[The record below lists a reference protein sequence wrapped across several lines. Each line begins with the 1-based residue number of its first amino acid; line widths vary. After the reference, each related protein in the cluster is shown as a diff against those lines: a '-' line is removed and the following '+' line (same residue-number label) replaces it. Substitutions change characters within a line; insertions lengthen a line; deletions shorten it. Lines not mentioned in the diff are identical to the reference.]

1 MKYITWK
8 YICTECDSDKLEQKA
23 WVNINTGKLND
34 YVEDSII
41 YCCECNAENKWKEVT
56 DD

>member
-23 WVNINTGKLND
+23 WVNINTNKLND
-34 YVEDSII
+34 YVEDAII
-41 YCCECNAENKWKEVT
+41 YCCECNAENKWKEI